1 MRALSA
7 TAPAKV
13 SKGGVDDHG
22 GAGWNNRSLVTLAAD
37 VNSMQIHGLQ
47 DKRLSWEEATRR
59 CPDGVQPACHN
70 AEDSVTVSGAAE
82 AVAKFVQ
89 ELKAESVFLREVDS
103 SGIAFHSKYMESV
116 RPAFLEAMQK
126 SVLRRSVGADATCLG
141 LMKRDADNLSFFL
154 NSLGQLHSL
163 GVKFDPSP
171 LYPPV
176 PLPVPRGTPN
186 IAHLVSWDHSQQ
198 WTVAK
203 WNDFATSAQVKHFFR
218 LFWIMFAY
226 SAICERHLV
235 YLKQTAPR
243 KRSI

>member
-1 MRALSA
+1 MVIV
-7 TAPAKV
+7 PPPV
-13 SKGGVDDHG
+13 G
-22 GAGWNNRSLVTLAAD
+22 
-37 VNSMQIHGLQ
+37 
-47 DKRLSWEEATRR
+47 LSWEETTRR
-59 CPDGVQPACHN
+59 CPDGVQLACHN

-82 AVAKFVQ
+82 AVAKFVE
-89 ELKAESVFLREVDS
+89 ELKAESVFVREVDS
-103 SGIAFHSKYMESV
+103 SGSGLS
-116 RPAFLEAMQK
+116 QQ

-218 LFWIMFAY
+218 LFWINSAY
-226 SAICERHLV
+226 SKCPNVTCL
-235 YLKQTAPR
+235 LTP
-243 KRSI
+243 